1 MSAMAGAR
9 ALITGGASG
18 IGEATARHLSELG
31 VGVALLDRNAERL
44 ASVAG
49 RLGAPAAVVDVTDPD
64 AVRTGVASLVEEL
77 GGLDYLVN
85 NAGTGSLG
93 RLDRYSDRDLDRLIA
108 VNLTGAY
115 RVLAAS
121 LPHLQARPGTG
132 ASRGPAARGGSARR
146 GGAVVNVASAS
157 GVRPTLGE
165 APYSAAKA
173 GLISLTQSAAME
185 AAPDV
190 RVNCVSPGFVA
201 TPLNQI
207 LLDQPGVEDAL
218 GAATPLGRVGTAEEV
233 ARVIAFLLSDEAS
246 YVTGQN
252 VVVDGGSLLPN
263 SQVDP
268 VLGALL
274 GPT

>member
-1 MSAMAGAR
+1 MAGAR

-44 ASVAG
+44 ASVADQ
-49 RLGAPAAVVDVTDPD
+49 LEAPAAVVDVTDPD
-64 AVRTGVASLVEEL
+64 AVRTGVDSLVEEL

-93 RLDRYSDRDLDRLIA
+93 RFERYSDRELDRLIA

-121 LPHLQARPGTG
+121 LPHLQAGPGAGTPKG
-132 ASRGPAARGGSARR
+132 SAGHSGPARR

-201 TPLNQI
+201 TPLNQS
-207 LLDQPGVEDAL
+207 LLDQPGVEEAL
-218 GAATPLGRVGTAEEV
+218 GAATPLGRVGTAGEV
-233 ARVIAFLLSDEAS
+233 ARVIVFLLSDEAA